1 MSLRVR
7 LLRILPLLAFLAGG
21 GGIPVLDGL
30 VYHNGNPAE
39 SPQGVHLEAPG
50 AVCHTDACLTAL
62 PTLPGTEGTPPM
74 AVRLGGPRP
83 SEREPN
89 EDRVSP
95 TLAAPRGPGLPRSPP
110 LS

>member
-7 LLRILPLLAFLAGG
+7 SLRILLLLAFLAGG
-21 GGIPVLDGL
+21 GGIPALDGL

-62 PTLPGTEGTPPM
+62 PVIPGTEGAQPA
-74 AVRLGGPRP
+74 AVRLAGPGT
-83 SEREPN
+83 SEREPD

-95 TLAAPRGPGLPRSPP
+95 PLANPRGPGLPRSPP
-110 LS
+110 VS

>member
-7 LLRILPLLAFLAGG
+7 LPRILLLLAFLAGG
-21 GGIPVLDGL
+21 GGIPALDGL
-30 VYHNGNPAE
+30 VYHRGNPAE

-50 AVCHTDACLTAL
+50 VVCHTDTCLTAL
-62 PTLPGTEGTPPM
+62 PILPGTEGAQPV
-74 AVRLGGPRP
+74 AVRPAGPGT
-83 SEREPN
+83 SEREPD

-95 TLAAPRGPGLPRSPP
+95 TLAAARGSGLPRSPP